1 MFNNDICGARDDDR
15 KSQNKSN
22 DFAFFVKCTPDSTSH
37 ISDRKIT
44 HQKVFLSNSPCPPK
58 INNN

>member
-1 MFNNDICGARDDDR
+1 MFNNDIGARDDDR

-37 ISDRKIT
+37 VSDRKIT

-58 INNN
+58 I